1 MSIYSSAERSYL
13 VNVAQSLGA
22 NVNDKYIKAA
32 QPILICP
39 KPEGAKYEGAIKWG
53 NAVLTAEWLCNCLKE
68 KRRINEIPYLVGDS
82 IPSKKNKIDEII
94 NEESSEL
101 NRKNTA
107 EDDVKENN
115 PHVVK
120 EVLDEDNFITRPKR
134 VRELA
139 TEKSSPKT
147 PTATLSISDVVKF
160 VPTPH
165 RALLYDTLKAMEE
178 TPNTKKFRKLIA
190 TPVGKNGEIPET
202 KTPEMPDC
210 LRTEVTPY
218 GFRPDASPRNHEMHK
233 RRFQVLDMYYQP
245 ISDSKRRKS
254 LTPLS
259 EVKRRFWKNAFG
271 DEYDSSPSIDNDE
284 KPSTSR
290 QSRRENNL
298 DVTNSISRMNCLDD
312 DSIVDENSANK
323 SGSNENV
330 KRLSDF
336 ISKSRE
342 QTSKNIK
349 LERARHI
356 SEDHNDEEKSNLV
369 RIDTQLLDL
378 DTEQNNKDVDWRD
391 PDDFFQSQRFQ
402 NKSQTKKIVL
412 CSISNISPDSRRDD
426 IIAKIIQLGG
436 EVLDHVFD
444 DKTTHIFCD
453 KLNRGEKI
461 LSAIASGK
469 WILSSKY
476 VEDSAESQE
485 FLNVITFIYVCFFFN
500 HYK

>member
-1 MSIYSSAERSYL
+1 MSIYSSGERSYL
-13 VNVAQSLGA
+13 VNLAQSLGA

-82 IPSKKNKIDEII
+82 IPSKKNKVDEII
-94 NEESSEL
+94 NEESSDL
-101 NRKNTA
+101 NRKSTA
-107 EDDVKENN
+107 ENNAKENEPN
-115 PHVVK
+115 VV
-120 EVLDEDNFITRPKR
+120 EMVLDEDNFLNRPKR

-139 TEKSSPKT
+139 AEKSSPKT
-147 PTATLSISDVVKF
+147 PTASLSISDVVKL

-165 RALLYDTLKAMEE
+165 RALLYDTLKTMEE
-178 TPNTKKFRKLIA
+178 TPNTKRFRKLIA
-190 TPVGKNGEIPET
+190 TPQGKNGEIPNT
-202 KTPEMPDC
+202 KTPEMPEC

-233 RRFQVLDMYYQP
+233 RCFQVLDTYYQP

-254 LTPLS
+254 ITPLS

-284 KPSTSR
+284 KPSTST
-290 QSRRENNL
+290 QSRKENNL
-298 DVTNSISRMNCLDD
+298 DVANSISRMNNLN
-312 DSIVDENSANK
+312 DSDLDENSASK

-342 QTSKNIK
+342 ETSKNIK

-356 SEDHNDEEKSNLV
+356 SEDHKAEEKTNLV

-412 CSISNISPDSRRDD
+412 CSISNITPDSRRDD
-426 IIAKIIQLGG
+426 IITKIIQLGG
-436 EVLDHVFD
+436 EVLDQVYD

-476 VEDSAESQE
+476 IEDSAASQE
-485 FLNVITFIYVCFFFN
+485 FLNVISFFHACFFFN
-500 HYK
+500 NYK